1 MIRRALLLVVAAA
14 LAGALPGRA
23 GELRSRSSEA
33 TRTPTAAMRGALR
46 VDRSGEGEGSNDPVL
61 AGLRTDLDA
70 VLGSVRWRRATFGVL
85 AVSLDSGDTLY
96 SREPTQA
103 LAPASN
109 QKLFTTA
116 AALHYLGPDYR
127 WLTMLMSD
135 APLEQGHLRGD
146 LILYGTGD
154 PGISDRFYP
163 SRGAV
168 LDSLALQ
175 LRDAGVR
182 TVEGRVLGDGTFF
195 QGPERS
201 DRWDPRDLNEWF
213 TAASDALSYNE
224 NVVSLRV
231 EPTVAGVPPAIH
243 SLPDQG
249 GVAVRNDA
257 LTVSGGASQR
267 LALVRTDP
275 TAPIVV
281 EGQMNRGSRE
291 VWRQM
296 TVQDPALFTAH
307 AMVQAL
313 ERAGIVV
320 LGSPGVVTDGTASL
334 EGERRVFAAG
344 GDGAARTRVLALH
357 RSRPL
362 SDYIE
367 VVNQESHN
375 LFADLILKT
384 IGRSVEGEGSFEAGA
399 RAVERFLTRVVGVP
413 EGDVH
418 MFDGSGLA
426 ADNRA
431 TPAALV
437 AVLSYMTTTAEW
449 PVLRESLPEAG
460 TRHLRRMQRTAAARN
475 LRAKTGTIEGVSALS
490 GIVQTAGGERVVF
503 SIVGNRL
510 PSSWGAKRLEDRIGA
525 RLADVVRLPG
535 AAAAAESP
543 PSAAASPP
551 SSGR

>member
-1 MIRRALLLVVAAA
+1 VVAAA

-23 GELRSRSSEA
+23 GELRSSEA
-33 TRTPTAAMRGALR
+33 TRTPSAATPGALR
-46 VDRSGEGEGSNDPVL
+46 ADRSGDGTDSNDPVL

-96 SREPTQA
+96 SREPTQS

-135 APLEQGHLRGD
+135 APLEQGRLRGD

-163 SRGAV
+163 SKGAV

-182 TVEGRVLGDGTFF
+182 IIEGRVLGDGTFF
-195 QGPERS
+195 RGPERS

-231 EPTVAGVPPAIH
+231 EPTVAGAPPTIH

-249 GVAVRNDA
+249 GIAVRNDA

-296 TVQDPALFTAH
+296 TVQDPALFTAY

-320 LGSPGVVTDGTASL
+320 LGSPGVVTDGSVSL

-344 GDGAARTRVLALH
+344 GDSVARTRVLALH

-490 GIVQTAGGERVVF
+490 GIVQTAGGEQVVF

-535 AAAAAESP
+535 GAAAAKSP